1 MLRDLLKEIFEV
13 LIRLEVVRP
22 RNLSNT
28 VDYGAGLGFPDSFNR
43 VPVLLSLAEGPDAA
57 FRGGVIDR
65 DIAVFQEYTEVFLLV
80 QAVCDHL
87 SGLRFRSNP
96 VL

>member
-1 MLRDLLKEIFEV
+1 MFRDLFQEISEV
-13 LIRLEVVRP
+13 LIRLEIISP
-22 RNLSNT
+22 GSLGNT
-28 VDYGAGLGFPDSFNR
+28 VDHSAGLGSPDGIDR
-43 VPVLLSLAEGPDAA
+43 VPVLLPLAEGPDAA
-57 FRGGVIDR
+57 FSCVVIDR

-80 QAVCDHL
+80 QAVCDRL

>member
-1 MLRDLLKEIFEV
+1 MLRDLLQEIFEV
-13 LIRLEVVRP
+13 LIRLEVVHP
-22 RNLSNT
+22 RSLSNT
-28 VDYGAGLGFPDSFNR
+28 VDHGAGLGSPDGIDR
-43 VPVLLSLAEGPDAA
+43 VPVLLPLAEGPDAA
-57 FRGGVIDR
+57 LRGVVVDR

-80 QAVCDHL
+80 QAVCDRL

>member
-1 MLRDLLKEIFEV
+1 MLRDLFQEIFEV

-22 RNLSNT
+22 RSLSNA
-28 VDYGAGLGFPDSFNR
+28 VDHGAGLGSPDGIDS
-43 VPVLLSLAEGPDAA
+43 VPVFLALAEGPDTA
-57 FRGGVIDR
+57 FRGVVIDR

-80 QAVCDHL
+80 QAVRDRL